1 MVRFRPFP
9 FWYSGSNQALIMARY
24 RIVRRPSVKYPE
36 TATYDVERFS
46 WPFIWTCVNVY
57 LTLEGAKA
65 YVDECKEKE
74 DMPPIKREVVWESER

>member
-1 MVRFRPFP
+1 
-9 FWYSGSNQALIMARY
+9 MARY

-46 WPFIWTCVNVY
+46 WPFIWTWVNVY

-65 YVDECKEKE
+65 YV
-74 DMPPIKREVVWESER
+74 